1 MAAIDQAAIDKR
13 VQERRAANKK
23 KTAERKA
30 ARAEKRAAKKAAKK
44 PVSVEKTKGG
54 DYPVYK
60 KGSKKAESF
69 KSKFA
74 KSSKAGK
81 KTFKWK
87 GRSYTTEK
95 ATPKKTA
102 KPDVRKIVKS
112 LKKTREKKPAG
123 PSPTWGVGESKALG
137 PVAPKSVGGKEA
149 WKAPGDKYRLK
160 KQLGG
165 TVQPP
170 TSPSIHPPAASYDEG
185 GKVESNPY
193 GWPTRDARS
202 GLSKKK

>member
-23 KTAERKA
+23 RVAERKA
-30 ARAEKRAAKKAAKK
+30 AKAEKRAAKKAAKK

-60 KGSKKAESF
+60 KESKKAESF
-69 KSKFA
+69 RSKFGKA
-74 KSSKAGK
+74 SKAGK

-95 ATPKKTA
+95 AAPKKTA

-123 PSPTWGVGESKALG
+123 PSPTWGLGESKALG
-137 PVAPKSVGGKEA
+137 PVAPKKEEPIKNKTIEHA
-149 WKAPGDKYRLK
+149 
-160 KQLGG
+160 
-165 TVQPP
+165 
-170 TSPSIHPPAASYDEG
+170 I
-185 GKVESNPY
+185 
-193 GWPTRDARS
+193 
-202 GLSKKK
+202 